1 MYEIK
6 PSTRFKKDM
15 KRIQK
20 SGRKKS
26 DFNKLHEVIDILAV
40 PAVLPEQKKDHQLIG
55 QYSGYR
61 ECHILPDLL
70 LIYKQVEDSQVLH
83 LARIGSHSELFKK

>member
-6 PSTRFKKDM
+6 PSTQFKKDM
-15 KRIQK
+15 KRLQK
-20 SGRKKS
+20 SGRKKN
-26 DFNKLHEVIDILAV
+26 DFDKIIEVINLLAV

-70 LIYKQVEDSQVLH
+70 LIYKQVEESQMLH
-83 LARIGSHSELFKK
+83 LAHIGSHSELF

>member
-1 MYEIK
+1 
-6 PSTRFKKDM
+6 M

-26 DFNKLHEVIDILAV
+26 DMTKTKWVIEQLALPAIL
-40 PAVLPEQKKDHQLIG
+40 PKKNRDHALSSNFII
-55 QYSGYR
+55 YR

-70 LIYKQVEDSQVLH
+70 LIYLQDEAAQELF
-83 LARIGSHSELFKK
+83 LYRIGSHSELFE